1 MSELREP
8 DFALERDLFVRVSDK
23 STEHDSLDGLTLRAN
38 VLLFSYNRP
47 KMLRE
52 AIESVLAQDYGN
64 FDLYIVDDG
73 SDLFDPYDIADEFRD
88 ERIVLAVAPQ
98 IPMEERVKR
107 SRLGANANV
116 VIMQLLEQEPVYY
129 LCDDDL
135 MAPKWLSRSI
145 RAFQS
150 DPLMHVVQGE
160 SWYFEDGH
168 LDEAAYGMPTDGY
181 KAMPTMFWG
190 TGSFGHRTLCCKKE
204 GIWWSD
210 NTYGHS
216 QDTNF
221 IMDFWKLHADYGY
234 IPTPAV
240 YRREHENTLSN
251 KLGRKTDGKYEI
263 GYIPPPATKE
273 MFEHLEN

>member
-1 MSELREP
+1 MSDLREP
-8 DFALERDLFVRVSDK
+8 DFELERDLFVRVSDK
-23 STEHDSLDGLTLRAN
+23 STEKDSIEGLTLTAN
-38 VLLFSYNRP
+38 ILLFSYNRP

-64 FDLYIVDDG
+64 FNLYIVDDG
-73 SDLFDPYDIADEFRD
+73 SDLFDPQDVQAEYAD
-88 ERIVLAVAPQ
+88 ERIICALASQ
-98 IPMEERVKR
+98 IPLDERVKK
-107 SRLGANANV
+107 SRLGENANA
-116 VIMQLLEQEPVYY
+116 VIKMVPENEPVYY

-135 MAPKWLSRSI
+135 MGAKWLSRSI
-145 RAFQS
+145 RAFQQ
-150 DPLMHVVQGE
+150 DPLMHVVQGD
-160 SWYFEDGH
+160 SWYFDDGH
-168 LDEAAYGMPTDGY
+168 LDEAQYGLPTDGY

-190 TGSFGHRTLCCKKE
+190 TGSFGHRALCSKQE
-204 GIWWSD
+204 GVWWSD
-210 NTYGHS
+210 NTFGHS

-221 IMDFWKLHADYGY
+221 IMDLWNTHQDYGY

-273 MFEHLEN
+273 MFESLE